1 VSRSPTPLRWLV
13 LLLAALA
20 AGPVAAQAPAK
31 TAAPAKK
38 TAPAPKAGTRKV
50 IRLDT
55 LTVEGRIQK
64 PEAFYVLPRSN
75 LSFDELQKTES
86 FVPLIDKSAQKEPF

>member
-1 VSRSPTPLRWLV
+1 MSRALPPLSCLV
-13 LLLAALA
+13 LVWAVLA
-20 AGPVAAQAPAK
+20 
-31 TAAPAKK
+31 AAPARAQSTAKAPGKK
-38 TAPAPKAGTRKV
+38 PASTSTQKAGTRKV

-64 PEAFYVLPRSN
+64 PEAFYVLPRSS

-86 FVPLIDKSAQKEPF
+86 FVPQIEKSAQKEPF

>member
-1 VSRSPTPLRWLV
+1 MSRSPTPLRCLV
-13 LLLAALA
+13 LVLAALA
-20 AGPVAAQAPAK
+20 AGPAAAQAPAK

-38 TAPAPKAGTRKV
+38 PPPAPKAGTRKV

-64 PEAFYVLPRSN
+64 PEAFYVLPRSS

-86 FVPLIDKSAQKEPF
+86 FVPLIDKSAQKEPL

>member
-1 VSRSPTPLRWLV
+1 VCLV
-13 LLLAALA
+13 VVWALA
-20 AGPVAAQAPAK
+20 AGPVHAQGTTASAPAR
-31 TAAPAKK
+31 AKK
-38 TAPAPKAGTRKV
+38 TAAAPKAGTRKV

-86 FVPLIDKSAQKEPF
+86 FVPQIEKSAQKEPF

>member
-1 VSRSPTPLRWLV
+1 MSRSHTPLRCLV
-13 LLLAALA
+13 LVLAALA
-20 AGPVAAQAPAK
+20 AGPAAAQARAK
-31 TAAPAKK
+31 TVSPAKK
-38 TAPAPKAGTRKV
+38 APPAPKAGTRKV

-64 PEAFYVLPRSN
+64 PEAFYVLPRSS

>member
-1 VSRSPTPLRWLV
+1 MSRSPTPPWCLV
-13 LLLAALA
+13 LVLAALA
-20 AGPVAAQAPAK
+20 AGPAAAQAPAK
-31 TAAPAKK
+31 AAASAKK
-38 TAPAPKAGTRKV
+38 ASAPKAGTKKV

-86 FVPLIDKSAQKEPF
+86 FVPQIEKSAQKEPF

>member
-1 VSRSPTPLRWLV
+1 VSRSPTPLRCLV
-13 LLLAALA
+13 LVLAALA
-20 AGPVAAQAPAK
+20 AGPAAAQAPAK

-38 TAPAPKAGTRKV
+38 PPPAPKAGTRKV

-64 PEAFYVLPRSN
+64 PEAFYVLPRSS

-86 FVPLIDKSAQKEPF
+86 FVPLIDKSAQKEPL

>member
-1 VSRSPTPLRWLV
+1 VSRSLAPLSCLAFVW
-13 LLLAALA
+13 AALA
-20 AGPVAAQAPAK
+20 AGPVLAQSTKQAPK
-31 TAAPAKK
+31 KQAAPA
-38 TAPAPKAGTRKV
+38 APKAGTKKV

-75 LSFDELQKTES
+75 LSFDELQKPES
-86 FVPLIDKSAQKEPF
+86 FVPQIEKSAQRDPF

>member
-1 VSRSPTPLRWLV
+1 MSRSPTPLRWLV